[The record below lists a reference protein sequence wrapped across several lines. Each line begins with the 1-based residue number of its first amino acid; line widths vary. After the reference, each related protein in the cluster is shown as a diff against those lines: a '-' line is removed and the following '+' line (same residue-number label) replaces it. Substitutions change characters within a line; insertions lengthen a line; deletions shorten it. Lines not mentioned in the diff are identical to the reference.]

1 MKALSASWNALTG
14 SRLSTWVPTLVLV
27 AVVLGAV
34 AAPWLAPFDPS
45 AQLNLVALKNAPPSV
60 AHWLGTD
67 SFSRDV
73 FSRSLFGARTSLQ
86 VGLVGALI
94 AVIVATAW
102 GAIAGL
108 CRDVVGT
115 RLMSAVDV
123 VRAIPHKV
131 IVLAVMLLVQ
141 HPTALVLAVLLG
153 ATSWT
158 NISRVIFVQ
167 VRALRSREFVTAA
180 RAIGASP
187 VRVMWRHVTP
197 HLSGTVGASSAMLV
211 ADMLAAEAGLS
222 FLGLG
227 VRPPVASWG
236 TMLQDG
242 VPYLASAWWVAATP
256 CVLLVVT
263 VLSIARV
270 ADTLQADRSDG
281 RRG

>member
-1 MKALSASWNALTG
+1 ML
-14 SRLSTWVPTLVLV
+14 
-27 AVVLGAV
+27 
-34 AAPWLAPFDPS
+34 F
-45 AQLNLVALKNAPPSV
+45 
-60 AHWLGTD
+60 
-67 SFSRDV
+67 
-73 FSRSLFGARTSLQ
+73 RS
-86 VGLVGALI
+86 VGALI
-94 AVIVATAW
+94 AAAIATAW
-102 GAIAGL
+102 GSIAGM
-108 CRDVVGT
+108 CRDTVGT
-115 RLMSAVDV
+115 RLMGMVDV
-123 VRAIPHKV
+123 IRAIPHKV
-131 IVLAVMLLVQ
+131 IVLAVMLLVR
-141 HPTALVLAVLLG
+141 HPTALMLAVLLG
-153 ATSWT
+153 CTSWT

-167 VRALRSREFVTAA
+167 VRSLRSREFVTAA

-197 HLSGTVGASSAMLV
+197 HLAGTVRASSAMLV

-270 ADTLQADRSDG
+270 ADTMHVDRIDA
-281 RRG
+281 RRA